1 MRITEIG
8 EIRPSFVEQP
18 MYKEFFGFSEE
29 PFSLSP
35 DPAFLFMAMSHWE
48 ALSSMM
54 SGIKERKGL
63 ATITGDVGT
72 GKTTLIYALLKDLS
86 DKIKTAFIFNP
97 RLTFK
102 QLMKAILWNL
112 KVPVEGSSAYTLL
125 HKFDSYLQERLAGD
139 ETVVIII
146 DEAQNLSGRVLE
158 DLDRLFQRETPAL
171 KMLQVLLVGQLELE
185 ANLDSEELRLFKQ
198 RITVHRRI
206 SPLNRE
212 ESMAYI
218 DHRLKVV
225 GSSSSK
231 VFTPEAVGLICEFA
245 KGIPRVINRICDQA
259 LLGGYSASTLKIDER
274 IVKGV
279 MAEEEPAAEEEIAEE
294 GEITGEEEIPAGEED
309 IGKKEVASAQEVA
322 GEREVFSAEEILP
335 EQAVTGEEETTAEE
349 KVIAG
354 QEVIVDPQAA
364 AMAEVAGW
372 EEAIGAADF
381 PQPQEGGESRR
392 SRFLDKR
399 IGIPALVLVGLA
411 IFAVFYWPESRRL
424 PSTEE
429 LNPSP
434 APRRVDERGA
444 KIVRVEEGWNL
455 STVAR
460 GSYGLVNPT
469 FIDLLM
475 EANPQITDMNV
486 ILARQF
492 VKVPAIKDE
501 LLLVQGSD
509 QSYKIHL
516 GTFPDKEPVRT
527 YQVEPVLKGKEIEV
541 VPRKVSSRG
550 TWYRIFAG
558 KFETREEAVRTIQA
572 LEQKGLLPLFPG
584 PPRKSKPGN

>member
-1 MRITEIG
+1 MRITGIG
-8 EIRPSFVEQP
+8 EIRSSFVEQP

-63 ATITGDVGT
+63 ITITGDVGT
-72 GKTTLIYALLKDLS
+72 GKTTLIYTLLKDLS
-86 DKIKTAFIFNP
+86 DKIRTAFIFNP

-102 QLMKAILWNL
+102 QLMKAILWGL
-112 KVPVEGSSAYTLL
+112 KVPVEGSSTYTLL

-171 KMLQVLLVGQLELE
+171 KLLQVLLVGQLELE
-185 ANLDSEELRLFKQ
+185 ANLDSEELRLFEQ
-198 RITVHRRI
+198 RISIHRRI
-206 SPLNRE
+206 SPLSGE
-212 ESMAYI
+212 ESRAYI

-231 VFTPEAVGLICEFA
+231 VFTPEAVDLICEFA
-245 KGIPRVINRICDQA
+245 KGIPRVINMICDQA
-259 LLGGYSASTLKIDER
+259 LMEGYSASTLKIDEK

-279 MAEEEPAAEEEIAEE
+279 IAEEEVAYEE
-294 GEITGEEEIPAGEED
+294 EITGEEEIPAGEED
-309 IGKKEVASAQEVA
+309 IGKKEVASEQEVA
-322 GEREVFSAEEILP
+322 GEREVFSAQEILP
-335 EQAVTGEEETTAEE
+335 EQAVTGEEEATAEE

-354 QEVIVDPQAA
+354 QEVVVDPQAA

-372 EEAIGAADF
+372 EEAVRAADF

-399 IGIPALVLVGLA
+399 IGIPALVLVCLA

-424 PSTEE
+424 PSKEE

-434 APRRVDERGA
+434 APRRVDEREA
-444 KIVRVEEGWNL
+444 KKVRVEEGWNL

-492 VKVPAIKDE
+492 IKVPAIKDE

-509 QSYKIHL
+509 QTYEIHL

-541 VPRKVSSRG
+541 VPRKVSSRE

-558 KFETREEAVRTIQA
+558 KFKTREEAVRTIQA
-572 LEQKGLLPLFPG
+572 LKQKGLLPLFPG
-584 PPRKSKPGN
+584 PPRKSKPGK